1 MQQNTVSPLYL
12 ELQNTNTVRVELGN
26 TNGNIK
32 AIFHKNSF
40 LKETESIPSG
50 EAFGL
55 ILDLTNFYAES
66 GGQEADTGRIVIDGG
81 AEFDVTDVQVFSG
94 YVLHVG
100 KLQEGNLK
108 VDDEVTCTYNEVSPL
123 CCHWR
128 PAGLNESFRTA
139 DALFK
144 VITLQRTS
152 STLVFEK
159 SWATILTRK
168 ARL

>member
-1 MQQNTVSPLYL
+1 MMQRNTVSHSKRIARSALIL
-12 ELQNTNTVRVELGN
+12 LWTELGN
-26 TNGNIK
+26 TTGNVK

-55 ILDLTNFYAES
+55 ILDRTNFYAES

-81 AEFDVTDVQVFSG
+81 AEFDVTDVQVYSG

-108 VDDEVTCTYNEVSPL
+108 VDDEVLCTYDEVR
-123 CCHWR
+123 C
-128 PAGLNESFRTA
+128 
-139 DALFK
+139 
-144 VITLQRTS
+144 
-152 STLVFEK
+152 
-159 SWATILTRK
+159 
-168 ARL
+168 